1 MNLYEKR
8 IKQLNMKRL
17 IISLCA
23 VLFLFDACKK
33 EKNDDYLNEPV
44 NQCIYDIMDIYYLWN
59 RNMPPKRKLDFRQ
72 SPDKFYENLLYKP
85 NEVDVWSYISNDSEA
100 LEDDLEGTPYAMGY
114 SPQFQLYDERKYV
127 LIIVEHVY
135 PNTPAE
141 RAGLKRGDIILDIN
155 GTPLTPDNYVE
166 LYTLKNSTYS
176 LGDYDPVANTL
187 DLNGVELNMT
197 AERIEAD
204 PVAFDTI
211 YYVSGKPVGYFAYMA
226 FTTGKKFTPSVDAV
240 FDRFKAAGVKDMILD
255 LRYNGGGSI
264 DAAGHLASAI
274 APASA
279 VNNHEVLVS
288 FIYNDFLTSA
298 FRDYEDENIYRF
310 PDNSHNA
317 DIENLYV
324 LGTRGTAS
332 ASELVTIGLK
342 PYMNVTLVG
351 ENTYG
356 KFTGMIVFDSSD
368 EDLKDLGSWAIAPIV
383 MKYANADGY
392 TDFRDGLVPDIYVE
406 DDGLFMGCPL
416 GSPDDP
422 IIAAALDRIG
432 GLPLTAKAA
441 HRKLPFKYLGGAPSL
456 VGNNLIINGLRL
468 KRQE

>member
-1 MNLYEKR
+1 
-8 IKQLNMKRL
+8 MKKL
-17 IISLCA
+17 IVSLCA
-23 VLFLFDACKK
+23 VSMLFCSCKH
-33 EKNDDYLNEPV
+33 NNEDSNNNESV
-44 NQCIYDIMDIYYLWN
+44 NECIHDIMGIYYLWN
-59 RNMPPKRKLDFRQ
+59 RNIPSRRKLDFRQ
-72 SPDKFYENLLYKP
+72 SPDKFFESLLYKP
-85 NEVDVWSYISNDSEA
+85 NEVDVWSYISDDSQA
-100 LEDDLEGTPYAMGY
+100 LEDDLEGTPYSMGY
-114 SPQFQLYDERKYV
+114 EPQFQLYDEGGKYV

-155 GTPLTPDNYVE
+155 GTPLTPDNYIE
-166 LYTLKNSTYS
+166 LYTLQNSTYS
-176 LGDYDPVANTL
+176 LGVYDPVSNTL
-187 DLNGVELNMT
+187 DLKGVDLNMS
-197 AERIEAD
+197 AERVEAD
-204 PVAFDTI
+204 PSAFDTI
-211 YYVSGKPVGYFAYMA
+211 YYVGNKPVGYYAYMA
-226 FTTGKKFTPSVDAV
+226 FTTGNKYIPSMDAV

-288 FIYNDFLTSA
+288 FVYNDLLTSA
-298 FRDYEDENIYRF
+298 FRDNEEENIYRF

-324 LGTRGTAS
+324 LGTNGTAS

-356 KFTGMIVFDSSD
+356 KYTGMIVFRNEDD
-368 EDLKDLGSWAIAPIV
+368 EYKELENWASAPIV
-383 MKYANADGY
+383 MKYANATGY
-392 TDFRDGLVPDIYVE
+392 TDFRNGLVPDIYVE
-406 DDGLFMGCPL
+406 DDGLYFGYPL
-416 GSPDDP
+416 GCPDDP
-422 IIAAALDRIG
+422 MIAAALDRIG

-441 HRKLPFKYLGGAPSL
+441 HKKLPFKYLGGTPSI
-456 VGNNLIINGLRL
+456 VGNNLIINGL
-468 KRQE
+468 KVNK